1 MITKDENTPHSPKAS
16 GVYRRVNIGV
26 TIKGNIYMIMLLTD
40 IFALFCISGDFNMF
54 PILLLKIYIFL
65 VMVYSTWLFHVDQ
78 AQASS

>member
-1 MITKDENTPHSPKAS
+1 
-16 GVYRRVNIGV
+16 
-26 TIKGNIYMIMLLTD
+26 MIMLLTD